1 MLFSRALL
9 LQYDKF
15 QFRFIGPQLRK
26 LGQRMYKLGASL
38 QGDLFHEDRRIT

>member
-15 QFRFIGPQLRK
+15 QHRFLGPQLRK
-26 LGQRMYKLGASL
+26 VGQRLYKLGASL
-38 QGDLFHEDRRIT
+38 QGELFHEDRRI